1 MSRIALAT
9 GSRCSS
15 LRLQRATSAPA
26 RANSIAMDL
35 PMPVPPPVTMA
46 VLPSRE
52 KGFLA
57 MAGTIPQADRQ
68 RLLRQGDLRLALRH
82 LALDALPQLPLRDL
96 RAVVLRAGL
105 HLLEQRARLVHAPA
119 RRLGLTTHVIVAGG
133 LGLDPRLLQVGHE
146 RDDAFD
152 FAVEIGL
159 PLRGRVEARAIRLQ
173 HALEVRGQL
182 VHLAQMILHAR
193 AGFL

>member
-1 MSRIALAT
+1 MSRMALAT

-57 MAGTIPQADRQ
+57 MAGTIPQAGRQ

-82 LALDALPQLPLRDL
+82 LALDASPQRLLREL
-96 RAVVLRAGL
+96 RAVALGAASQLV
-105 HLLEQRARLVHAPA
+105 EQRARLVHAPA
-119 RRLGLTTHVIVAGG
+119 RRLGRAAHVVVAGG
-133 LGLDPRLLQVGHE
+133 LGLDPRLLEMRHQ
-146 RDDAFD
+146 RDDALHL
-152 FAVEIGL
+152 AVEVGR
-159 PLRGRVEARAIRLQ
+159 PLR
-173 HALEVRGQL
+173 
-182 VHLAQMILHAR
+182 
-193 AGFL
+193 